1 MRRDSYSLYA
11 HTGTWTQILTK
22 KILNNSDQTVAG
34 GKDYRWYEMAFFTR
48 WTDAGVNQIL
58 CIDTPP
64 TLREELTKVLAASPT
79 LELQDP
85 FAMFRPLLDEVLKLC
100 DENTW
105 RVAKEVRRIEKVRNL
120 QTPPVRTEVNPIVE
134 EKREARL

>member
-1 MRRDSYSLYA
+1 MRMGSYSLYSHA
-11 HTGTWTQILTK
+11 GTWTRILTK
-22 KILNNSDQTVAG
+22 KILKNGDQRVACD
-34 GKDYRWYEMAFFTR
+34 KDYRWHEMSFFTR

-105 RVAKEVRRIEKVRNL
+105 RVAREVRRVEEVRNL
-120 QTPPVRTEVNPIVE
+120 QIPLF
-134 EKREARL
+134 A